1 MDENKAKNVITD
13 KTVRYVAKLARISL
27 DAKEEVLFREQLSDI
42 LGYIEQLRE
51 VDTEGVLPTT
61 HVLPSMKNV
70 FREDIADPSIST
82 EEALFN
88 APDRTEDFF
97 KVPKIIKDR

>member
-1 MDENKAKNVITD
+1 MKKENDNDITE
-13 KTVRYVAKLARISL
+13 KTVRYVAGLARLSFGE
-27 DAKEEVLFREQLSDI
+27 KEELLFRGQLSAI
-42 LGYIEQLRE
+42 LGYIEQLQE

-70 FREDIADPSIST
+70 FREDLPSSSLTT
-82 EEALFN
+82 EEALSN

-97 KVPKIIKDR
+97 KVPKIIKEK

>member
-1 MDENKAKNVITD
+1 MDEQKEKNVITD
-13 KTVRYVAKLARISL
+13 ETVRYAAKLARISL

-70 FREDIADPSIST
+70 FREDIAAFSIST
-82 EEALFN
+82 EDALLN
-88 APDRTEDFF
+88 APDRTENFF